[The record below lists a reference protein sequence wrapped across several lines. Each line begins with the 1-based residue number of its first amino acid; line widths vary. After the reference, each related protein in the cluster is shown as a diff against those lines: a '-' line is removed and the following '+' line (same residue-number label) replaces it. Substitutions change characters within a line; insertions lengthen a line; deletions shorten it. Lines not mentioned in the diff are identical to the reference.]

1 MARLDVDYFEAHFA
15 DAPGRGVRLLMSSYL
30 LGSLFQSSIM
40 AQAAR
45 IARLPYLAGPI
56 SIYPDASPKPFG
68 FPAGIVVTTE
78 PGWLYPLSA
87 PDMGCGYLVVDTGIE
102 IDPEA
107 INDDLLN
114 ETFDGL
120 VASIDVG
127 SPEREKVSTSA
138 RAIMMEGISTVGAP
152 VHFGVASAEAEESS
166 SWSPRVDLLEASFVA
181 SDLQA
186 SLGSAAGHFVACYV
200 VERSLSPA
208 SPPVGRVIVVVHVG
222 AAPVRDHLNKLGVF
236 AELAALAID
245 KAISTAEDAAEGL
258 FAVDLSSSHGGALL
272 GAAMASRNFGYAN
285 RQLVADTVVRVLR
298 SRLKRY
304 AACSAVQL
312 RHVDHVAFESVDGAI
327 RSRRGL
333 QPLHEH
339 RPIFITGGEHTH
351 GYLATTG
358 RRPSA
363 VDGLCCHGTPV
374 RNTEVVPL
382 SAMAGVEPDLSPS
395 SARRWADAMVSNTR
409 FDEGRFWS
417 DSANLEIVMSYL
429 AESEIAHPAAR
440 LRQLMNYRELKL

>member
-15 DAPGRGVRLLMSSYL
+15 DVPGRGVRLLMSSYL
-30 LGSLFQSSIM
+30 LGSLLQSPMM

-45 IARLPYLAGPI
+45 IARLPHVARPI

-68 FPAGIVVTTE
+68 FPAGVVVTTE

-102 IDPEA
+102 LDPEA
-107 INDDLLN
+107 IEDDLLDD
-114 ETFDGL
+114 TFDEF
-120 VASIDVG
+120 VAGIDVG
-127 SPEREKVSTSA
+127 SPEREKVTTSA
-138 RAIMMEGISTVGAP
+138 RAIMADGISAVGVP
-152 VHFGVASAEAEESS
+152 VHFGVDSAEAEESN
-166 SWSPRVDLLEASFVA
+166 SWLPRADLLDATFVD

-222 AAPVRDHLNKLGVF
+222 AAPIRDHLNKLGVF

-245 KAISTAEDAAEGL
+245 NGISTAEDAADGL
-258 FAVDLSSSHGGALL
+258 FAVDLSSSRGGALL

-304 AACSAVQL
+304 AARDAVQL
-312 RHVDHVAFESVDGAI
+312 RHVDHVAFESVNGAV

-333 QPLHEH
+333 QPLHEQ

-358 RRPSA
+358 QRPSA
-363 VDGLCCHGTPV
+363 VDGLCCHGIPV

-382 SAMAGVEPDLSPS
+382 SALAGAGSDLSPS
-395 SARRWADAMVSNTR
+395 SARGWADTMVSNTR

-417 DSANLEIVMSYL
+417 ESANLEIVMSYL
-429 AESEIAHPAAR
+429 AGSEIAHPAAR